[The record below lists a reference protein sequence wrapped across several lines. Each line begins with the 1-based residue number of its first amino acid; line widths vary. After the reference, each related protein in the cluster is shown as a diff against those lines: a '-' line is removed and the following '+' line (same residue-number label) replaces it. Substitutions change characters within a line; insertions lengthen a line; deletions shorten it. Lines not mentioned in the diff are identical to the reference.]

1 MIERFADFLH
11 NELKVAKERGLYFE
25 KRILESEQ
33 SHKVTLNGRSMIM
46 LCSNNYLGLATH
58 PRVRRA
64 AKAAIDKYGVGLGCG
79 RHACSILPQIEL
91 ETKLAR
97 FKKTEAAITFQT
109 GYDANLGA
117 IMALTGKDDVIIS
130 DELNHGSII
139 DGCRLTKAEKKVYPH
154 KDVET
159 LEKLLTQSREARRIF
174 VITDGV
180 FSMGGDIAPLPE
192 IVELCEEHS
201 ALAYVDDAH
210 ACGVLGKNGEGTV
223 DHFGLHGKVAIQMGS
238 LSKAL
243 ACVGGYI
250 ASRHEIADYLWQY
263 SRPFGFAT
271 GHLPP
276 PVAAAISAMIDVL
289 EDEPQHLQNLWRNTR
304 FFKGE
309 LEKLGFNTGQSQT
322 PITPVILGESTIAR
336 TFSDRLFGHGIYVQA
351 YGYPV
356 VPEGE
361 ARLRTIVSATHTSN
375 ELTCALE
382 IFEKTGNELGLL

>member
-1 MIERFADFLH
+1 MIERLADFLN
-11 NELKVAKERGLYFE
+11 NELKMARERGLYFE
-25 KRILESEQ
+25 KRILESAQ

-64 AKAAIDKYGVGLGCG
+64 SKAAIDKYGVGLGCG
-79 RHACSILPQIEL
+79 RHACSILPQTEL

-117 IMALTGKDDVIIS
+117 IMALTGKEDVIIS

-159 LEKLLTQSREARRIF
+159 LEKLLTQSEKARRIF

-192 IVELCEEHS
+192 IVELCQEHS

-238 LSKAL
+238 LSKPRS
-243 ACVGGYI
+243 V
-250 ASRHEIADYLWQY
+250 
-263 SRPFGFAT
+263 
-271 GHLPP
+271 
-276 PVAAAISAMIDVL
+276 
-289 EDEPQHLQNLWRNTR
+289 
-304 FFKGE
+304 
-309 LEKLGFNTGQSQT
+309 
-322 PITPVILGESTIAR
+322 
-336 TFSDRLFGHGIYVQA
+336 
-351 YGYPV
+351 
-356 VPEGE
+356 
-361 ARLRTIVSATHTSN
+361 
-375 ELTCALE
+375 
-382 IFEKTGNELGLL
+382 